1 MNKLIEV
8 FTKNYET
15 IKKVI
20 TKRFSI
26 EDSDDL
32 MQELYLIL
40 AEKNIDTPI
49 TDDEYF
55 LKYIYNTA
63 YYTFIY
69 EYSKYNKNKTKEMVI
84 LDDTVTDDNIN
95 LNKDLLM
102 YDDTRNKIKLQEEL
116 EECTKSLDNKIRCY
130 LNRKAGKS
138 LTEWYKIELFKKYY
152 YKGMSY
158 RKIGKETNIHYTYV
172 HLVVTVILKEIK
184 VKYSNDIQNIERL
197 ITLIKYGDGDY

>member
-1 MNKLIEV
+1 MSKLIEV

-20 TKRFSI
+20 TNRFNI
-26 EDSDDL
+26 DDSDDL
-32 MQELYLIL
+32 MQELFLIL
-40 AEKNIDTPI
+40 ADKNIDTPI

-69 EYSKYNKNKTKEMVI
+69 EYSKYNKNKSKEMMI
-84 LDDTVTDDNIN
+84 LDDTVADDNIN
-95 LNKDLLM
+95 LNKDMLI
-102 YDDTRNKIKLQEEL
+102 YDDTTDKIKLQQEL
-116 EECTKSLDNKIRCY
+116 EEAVKGLDNKIRCY
-130 LNRKAGKS
+130 LNRQAAKS

-158 RKIGKETNIHYTYV
+158 RKIGTETNIHYTYV
-172 HLVVTVILKEIK
+172 HLVVTTLLNHIK
-184 VKYSNDIQNIERL
+184 SKYNSDIENIERL
-197 ITLIKYGDGDY
+197 ITLIKYGSDD

>member
-8 FTKNYET
+8 FTTNYET
-15 IKKVI
+15 IKKTI
-20 TKRFSI
+20 TARFNI

-40 AEKNIDTPI
+40 AEKEIDTPI

-69 EYSKYNKNKTKEMVI
+69 KYSKYNKNKTKEDMV
-84 LDDTVTDDNIN
+84 LDNEVNDNGDIF
-95 LNKDLLM
+95 NKDLLI
-102 YDDTRNKIKLQEEL
+102 YDDTTEQIKLQGQLEEL
-116 EECTKSLDNKIRCY
+116 TKKLDNKIRCY
-130 LNRKAGKS
+130 LNRKASKC
-138 LTEWYKIELFKKYY
+138 LTEWYKVELFKKYY
-152 YKGMSY
+152 FKKMSY

-172 HLVVTVILKEIK
+172 HLVCKVIL
-184 VKYSNDIQNIERL
+184 NDIKTKYNKDIANIEEI
-197 ITLIKYGDGDY
+197 ITLLKYGRNNN

>member
-8 FTKNYET
+8 FTTNYET
-15 IKKVI
+15 IKKTI
-20 TKRFSI
+20 TARFNI

-40 AEKNIDTPI
+40 AEKEIDTPI

-69 EYSKYNKNKTKEMVI
+69 KYSKYNKNKTKEDMV
-84 LDDTVTDDNIN
+84 LDNEVNDNGDIF
-95 LNKDLLM
+95 NKDLLI
-102 YDDTRNKIKLQEEL
+102 YDDTTEQIKLQGQLEEL
-116 EECTKSLDNKIRCY
+116 TKKLDNKIRCY
-130 LNRKAGKS
+130 LNRKASKC
-138 LTEWYKIELFKKYY
+138 LTEWYKVELFKKYY
-152 YKGMSY
+152 FKKMSY

-172 HLVVTVILKEIK
+172 HLVCKVIL
-184 VKYSNDIQNIERL
+184 NDIKTKYKNDIANIEEI
-197 ITLIKYGDGDY
+197 ITLLKYGRDN